1 MENQFVAIREL
12 GSKGKRSNPLVLE
25 EFLWKNDWVEE
36 SNEGEG
42 DNLWFAM
49 DEAVGATQAL

>member
-1 MENQFVAIREL
+1 MKNQFVAIREL

-42 DNLWFAM
+42 DNL
-49 DEAVGATQAL
+49 